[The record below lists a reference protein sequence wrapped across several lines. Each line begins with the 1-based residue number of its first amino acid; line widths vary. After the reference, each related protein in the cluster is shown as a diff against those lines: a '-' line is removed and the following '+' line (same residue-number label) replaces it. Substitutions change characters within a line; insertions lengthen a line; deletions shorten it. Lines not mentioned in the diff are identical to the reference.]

1 MTNID
6 EDSKNS
12 VSSCDVLPK
21 LFEDRII
28 FINKRVSKE
37 LTTTIISQLLF
48 LEAQNNKEDIT
59 IYINS
64 DGGSVL
70 DMLAIY
76 DTIQLLKCDV
86 VTICTGV
93 AYSAAAF
100 ILAAGTAGKR
110 FALKHSDIMLHEMCG
125 NHYGTVSERKLLAK
139 RTDRLH
145 NNIITLLALHCNKTT
160 AEIEQAKSFDNYMSA
175 DEAKSFGIIDNI
187 LSNAKERKKE
197 PAKSKKIGFQINN

>member
-12 VSSCDVLPK
+12 ITSCDVLPK
-21 LFEDRII
+21 LFDDRII
-28 FINKRVSKE
+28 FINKEFSKE
-37 LTTTIISQLLF
+37 LTTTIVSQLLF
-48 LEAQNNKEDIT
+48 LEAQNDKKDIT

-64 DGGSVL
+64 DGGCVL

-86 VTICTGV
+86 VTICAGV

-110 FALKHSDIMLHEMCG
+110 FALKHSDIMLH
-125 NHYGTVSERKLLAK
+125 KLLPK
-139 RTDRLH
+139 YNGRPL
-145 NNIITLLALHCNKTT
+145 NNFVNLLALHCNKTP
-160 AEIEQAKSFDNYMSA
+160 AEIKQAISFDNYMSA

-187 LSNAKERKKE
+187 LSNAKEHKKE
-197 PAKSKKIGFQINN
+197 PAKSKKNRISNW